1 MGTDRSHEFTGP
13 CICGNGTLEI
23 EHCTPDHGW
32 PVATQE
38 WYETNISCAS
48 CRATYELQQLGKA
61 FYLVAKT
68 ELAKIEAKKEELYA
82 AEKKLLGEAKAVG
95 VLSALAQL
103 LDNQSSLAAA
113 HRLLSSASL
122 EHSSLATFR
131 KRWGGGTAWV
141 GAHISG
147 YGVGKVLTLL
157 DIHNPVLVSAVT
169 HLEQLKMESNLP
181 PTPIEPPIYAPAQ

>member
-13 CICGNGTLEI
+13 CICGKGTLEI
-23 EHCTPDHGW
+23 KHCTPDHGW

-38 WYETNISCAS
+38 WYETNISCTS
-48 CRATYELQQLGKA
+48 CRATYELQLLGKM

-82 AEKKLLGEAKAVG
+82 AEKKLRGEAKAKG

-103 LDNQSSLAAA
+103 LDNQSSLAAV
-113 HRLLSSASL
+113 HRLLSAVSL
-122 EHSSLATFR
+122 EHISLETFR

-147 YGVGKVLTLL
+147 YNIGKVLTIL
-157 DIHNPVLVSAVT
+157 DIHDPELVSAVT
-169 HLEQLKMESNLP
+169 HLEQLSAESNLP
-181 PTPIEPPIYAPAQ
+181 PTPIEPPIYELAQ